1 MTVTVPTNVDIDID
15 SSALRKYL
23 NECAHLCDAAQRH
36 AFSSSETTTAT
47 PPSHYA
53 SPTEHRDYVLQCTMM
68 WVQAMISDFST
79 CPFTYNAEQA
89 GVPRGRVHYAVSTA
103 STLRA
108 LILDYWRVL
117 HHMMTSSVKEASTVI
132 LILSDEA
139 LLQSFKDFEQFTTV
153 LEKAFDESS
162 SSEYAPLG
170 MHRHVSNVFFHPQY
184 MFKDKDGQV
193 LLVFDDLTGGA

>member
-1 MTVTVPTNVDIDID
+1 MTVTVPTNANIDID
-15 SSALRKYL
+15 SSLVRKYL
-23 NECAHLCDAAQRH
+23 NECAHLCNASQRN
-36 AFSSSETTTAT
+36 APSSSETSSMA
-47 PPSHYA
+47 PSSHYA
-53 SPTEHRDYVLQCTMM
+53 SLTEHREHVLQCTMM

-89 GVPRGRVHYAVSTA
+89 GVPRGRVHYAVSAA
-103 STLRA
+103 STLSA

-139 LLQSFKDFEQFTTV
+139 LLQSFTDFEQFTTV
-153 LEKAFDESS
+153 LEKAFDET
-162 SSEYAPLG
+162 SSEYASLG
-170 MHRHVSNVFFHPQY
+170 LHRHVSNVFFHPQY